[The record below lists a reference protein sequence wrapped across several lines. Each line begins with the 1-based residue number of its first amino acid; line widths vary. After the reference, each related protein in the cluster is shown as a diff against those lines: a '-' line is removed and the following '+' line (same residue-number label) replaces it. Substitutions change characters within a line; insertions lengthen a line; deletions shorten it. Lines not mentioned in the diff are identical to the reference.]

1 MLDDRRDHDHDH
13 YRRHNNHHSEPP
25 KPVFPMLKMNR
36 DDNLFTTAFS
46 DMVQCRIISFE

>member
-1 MLDDRRDHDHDH
+1 MLDDRRYRDHDH
-13 YRRHNNHHSEPP
+13 YCRHPSGPP
-25 KPVFPMLKMNR
+25 IPVFPMLKMNR